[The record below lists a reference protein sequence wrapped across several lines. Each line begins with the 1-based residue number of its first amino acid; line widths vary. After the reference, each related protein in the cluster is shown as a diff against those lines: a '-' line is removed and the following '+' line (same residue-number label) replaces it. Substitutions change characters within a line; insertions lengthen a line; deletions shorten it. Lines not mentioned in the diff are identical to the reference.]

1 MLLVRLALFGTTN
14 TSDGKYIKKKLKS
27 MSALNRYLVRILL
40 VVGFSV
46 SVFSACS
53 SSAID
58 LKPEDDG
65 TPSTTVVKLNKNV
78 SGLRDLA
85 NALIKADSIAVFNIE
100 YNDDGSVLYWLSMKA
115 GEDIELYSEIV
126 SEEMHVPELSMK
138 RDGNEF
144 FWTVN
149 GIFMKDSKGDRISVT
164 DPTKPLSFI
173 LRSGSIL
180 CRVRKTVVGEFPATK
195 ADYLARD
202 VAFDYDLDKREYVC
216 HLSSGYTASLPTSSM
231 FHLVEEK
238 VLNRSF
244 YKDVFIDSGI
254 VISSNKTLPAIT
266 YLNISL
272 ECISLPY
279 SNPSAEDKALQT
291 AIITGEPVDLNGRLL
306 YPDGQPRYRVLFVNG
321 GTSTSHGSY
330 LGVAG
335 VGNMRSFVENGGS
348 YVGTCAGAF
357 LATNGYDGNANYRY
371 YLSVWPG
378 IANHTGLNLPRMGM
392 FIEDDSPLLQ
402 YYDFGSDHY
411 VDSIRHNNGPY
422 PQSLPPGTEVLAR
435 YNYPKKES
443 VHMQPGIWAY
453 KKSAKSGR
461 VIMEGSHPEVV
472 KYGEQRDLTA
482 ALFLYALDGVGVTT
496 LKGYLK
502 NGEERVMNKKS
513 TDNKPNYTCIG
524 DLQTHHFAAYIP
536 SNAKNVRVNLKS
548 SSDCDL
554 ALMMSQD
561 SFAFADVAE
570 YRSAV
575 SGANQKLSFSTIRE
589 GLWFIAV
596 QCLTTVTVT
605 ETDYGQAYS
614 GKTEVLNGVPY
625 TISISWE

>member
-1 MLLVRLALFGTTN
+1 MRFTGHWTPFF
-14 TSDGKYIKKKLKS
+14 S
-27 MSALNRYLVRILL
+27 RILL
-40 VVGFSV
+40 FGLLAV
-46 SVFSACS
+46 SFLSACLS
-53 SSAID
+53 SDFEI
-58 LKPEDDG
+58 KPEDDG

-85 NALIKADSIAVFNIE
+85 EACIKADSIAVFNIE

-115 GEDIELYSEIV
+115 GGDTELYSEIV
-126 SEEMHVPELSMK
+126 SEELRVPELSMK
-138 RDGNEF
+138 REGNQF
-144 FWTVN
+144 YWTVN
-149 GIFMKDSKGDRISVT
+149 GAFLKDSKGERISVT
-164 DPTKPLSFI
+164 DPAKPISFI
-173 LRSGSIL
+173 LRGESIL
-180 CRVRKTVVGEFPATK
+180 CKVRNTVVGEFPVTR

-202 VAFDYDLDKREYVC
+202 VAFDYDLDKRKYSF
-216 HLSSGYTASLPTSSM
+216 HLSSGYSGSLPTISA
-231 FHLVEEK
+231 FHLLEEK

-244 YKDVFIDSGI
+244 YKDVFLDAGLVLTSRK
-254 VISSNKTLPAIT
+254 SLAAAS
-266 YLNISL
+266 YLGLSL
-272 ECISLPY
+272 EGVSLPY
-279 SNPSAEDKALQT
+279 SKFTEEDRALQT

-306 YPDGQPRYRVLFVNG
+306 YPDGQPRYRLLFVNG
-321 GTSTSHGSY
+321 GTSTSHGSS
-330 LGVAG
+330 LGVKG
-335 VGNMRSFVENGGS
+335 VENMRVFVENGGS

-357 LATNGYDGNANYRY
+357 LVSNGYDGKADYPFY
-371 YLSVWPG
+371 ISAWPG
-378 IANHTGLNLPRMGM
+378 ISMHTELHNNRFGM
-392 FIEDDSPLLQ
+392 FIEEDSPLLQ
-402 YYDFGSDHY
+402 YYDFGGDHY
-411 VDSIRHNNGPY
+411 VDSIRHNNGAY
-422 PQSLPPGTEVLAR
+422 PMELLPRTEVLAR

-443 VHMQPGIWAY
+443 VHLQPSIWAY

-461 VIMEGSHPEVV
+461 VVMEGSHPEEV
-472 KYGEQRDLTA
+472 KEGERRDLTA
-482 ALFLYALDGVGVTT
+482 AMMLYALDGVGVTT

-513 TDNKPNYTCIG
+513 TDNKPDYTCIG

-536 SNAKNVRVNLKS
+536 SDAKNVRVELKS

-570 YRSAV
+570 YSSSV
-575 SGANQKLSFSTIRE
+575 PGANQKLSFPTIRE

-625 TISISWE
+625 KIMISWE

>member
-1 MLLVRLALFGTTN
+1 MRFSGYLLRSMLRIFFFGFLA
-14 TSDGKYIKKKLKS
+14 
-27 MSALNRYLVRILL
+27 
-40 VVGFSV
+40 V
-46 SVFSACS
+46 SFLSACLGS
-53 SSAID
+53 DIEI
-58 LKPEDDG
+58 KPEDDG

-85 NALIKADSIAVFNIE
+85 EACIKADSIDVFNIE

-115 GEDIELYSEIV
+115 GGDIELYSEIV
-126 SEEMHVPELSMK
+126 SEEMRVPELSMK
-138 RDGNEF
+138 REGNEF
-144 FWTVN
+144 YWTVN
-149 GIFMKDSKGDRISVT
+149 GDFLKDSKGDRISVT
-164 DPTKPLSFI
+164 DPAKPISFI
-173 LRSGSIL
+173 LHHGSIL
-180 CRVRKTVVGEFPATK
+180 CRIKKTVIGEFPVTR

-202 VAFDYDLDKREYVC
+202 VAFDYDYDKREYIC
-216 HLSSGYTASLPTSSM
+216 HLSSGYSTSIPTASI
-231 FHLVEEK
+231 FHQVEEG

-244 YKDVFIDSGI
+244 YKDVFIDAGI
-254 VISSNKTLPAIT
+254 VLSSRRNLPAIEF
-266 YLNISL
+266 LNLSL
-272 ECISLPY
+272 ECICLPY

-330 LGVAG
+330 LGVGG

-357 LATNGYDGNANYRY
+357 LAANGYDGNANYRY

-378 IANHTGLNLPRMGM
+378 LANHTHLNLPRMGM

-402 YYDFGSDHY
+402 YYDFGGDQY

-422 PQSLPPGTEVLAR
+422 PMDFPSGTEILAR
-435 YNYPKKES
+435 YDYPKKES
-443 VHMQPGIWAY
+443 VHKQPGIWAY

-461 VIMEGSHPEVV
+461 VIMEGSHPEIV
-472 KYGEQRDLTA
+472 KYGEQLDLMA
-482 ALFLYALDGVGVTT
+482 ALFLYALDGVGVAT

-513 TDNKPNYTCIG
+513 TDNKPDYTCIG

-536 SNAKNVRVNLKS
+536 SDAKNIRVELTS

-561 SFAFADVAE
+561 SFAFDDVAE

-575 SGANQKLSFSTIRE
+575 SGAKQQLVFPTIRE
-589 GLWFIAV
+589 GLWFIGV
-596 QCLTTVTVT
+596 KCLTTVTVK
-605 ETDYGQAYS
+605 ETDYGQEYG
-614 GKTEVLNGVPY
+614 GKTEVLNGIPY
-625 TISISWE
+625 RISIRWE